1 METKSTT
8 RQSSEKKAY
17 RSYVLARTNSWKDSG
32 DGEKVEKEKG
42 KKMEE
47 GLTIF
52 LLRMKLF
59 FDLLIPQ
66 TDIVSQAEF
75 SYLFPSKEYQ

>member
-1 METKSTT
+1 ME
-8 RQSSEKKAY
+8 R
-17 RSYVLARTNSWKDSG
+17 L
-32 DGEKVEKEKG
+32 
-42 KKMEE
+42 M
-47 GLTIF
+47 IF

-75 SYLFPSKEYQ
+75 SYLFPSKEYQYFSRTNFTVNRNKKHFYILYL